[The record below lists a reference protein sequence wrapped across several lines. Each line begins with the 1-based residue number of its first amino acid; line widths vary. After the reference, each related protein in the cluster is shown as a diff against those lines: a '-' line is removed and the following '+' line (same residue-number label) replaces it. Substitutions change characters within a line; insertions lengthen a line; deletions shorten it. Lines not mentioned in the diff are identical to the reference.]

1 MAIKISGTTVID
13 NSRNGTNLGIVT
25 ASSFVGDGSG
35 LTNLPPSGGT
45 MTATASGSIS
55 NGAPVII
62 QNDGKVK
69 SVAGCALTTGQ
80 NDIEIFESG
89 DSNGSIASVYDSG
102 NKKIVTFYKD
112 GGDSSKLKAVVGT
125 VSGGSISFG
134 TPVVVSSSGT
144 LHDEFYQ
151 AAYDAASGKVVVAYR
166 DRPSSQNRCVAVVG
180 TVSGTSIS
188 FGSVAEIEAQDPE
201 YINVGNAGDNK
212 VVICWTRGG
221 DGRGIIGTISGT
233 SISFGS
239 QATFETGTA
248 VEKWIVYDEDIGIP
262 VVYYRDGDN
271 YGVGKVIFVDGTTI
285 SYGDLFYING
295 NSQTWHNVSGIYHP
309 PSKKHIV
316 FGMVAGTTLECKPIH
331 ITGARDSVKLGD
343 LVEIS
348 SNYAQKIRP
357 VYNSD
362 TENIV
367 VPHYDSTD
375 NMITVKEISV
385 EEMTVTVLSGETDIL
400 RPDTHIAAAYDTSD
414 HRTAISFSDYNDS
427 SKGKTSV
434 YNSAS
439 TPNLANF
446 IGFSDAAYTDGNTA
460 TIQIVSSTDD
470 AQSSLTVGSKHYL
483 QGDGTLSTTPDS
495 PSVLAGTAL
504 SGTEIIIKR

>member
-25 ASSFVGDGSG
+25 ATSFVGDGSG

-62 QNDGKVK
+62 QSDGKVK

-80 NDIEIFESG
+80 SDIEIFESG
-89 DSNGSIASVYDSG
+89 AVAGNGFASVYDSG
-102 NKKIVTFYKD
+102 NKKVVTFYID
-112 GGDSSKLKAVVGT
+112 DDDSDKLKAVVGT

-134 TPVVVSSSGT
+134 TPVEVSSSGT
-144 LHDEFYQ
+144 LNDEFYQ
-151 AAYDAASGKVVVAYR
+151 AAYDAASGKIVIAYR
-166 DRPSSQNRCVAVVG
+166 DRPSDQNRCVARVG

-188 FGSVAEIEAQDPE
+188 FGSVAVIESQDPA

-212 VVICWTRGG
+212 VVVCWTRGG
-221 DGRGIIGTISGT
+221 DGRGAIGTISGT

-239 QATFETGTA
+239 QSTFESGNA
-248 VEKWIVYDEDIGIP
+248 HEKWIIYDEDIGIP

-271 YGVGKVIFVDGTTI
+271 YAVGKVIFVDGTTI
-285 SYGDLFYING
+285 SYGDIFYING
-295 NSQTWHNVSGIYHP
+295 NSVQSFNVSGVFHSA
-309 PSKKHIV
+309 SKKHIV
-316 FGMVAGTTLECKPIH
+316 FINHNSRLQCKTIH
-331 ITGARDSVKLGD
+331 VTGNRNNVQLGD
-343 LVEIS
+343 LVQIS
-348 SNYAQKIRP
+348 ANSYSRVRP
-357 VYNSD
+357 VYNPD
-362 TENIV
+362 TENVIV
-367 VPHYDSTD
+367 PYYDTTD
-375 NMITVKEISV
+375 NMLTIQEISIDGT
-385 EEMTVTVLSGETDIL
+385 EVTVLSGETDIL
-400 RPDTHIAAAYDTSD
+400 RPVTDIDAVYDTSD
-414 HRTAISFSDYNDS
+414 HRTVISFSDYNDS
-427 SKGKTSV
+427 SKGKASV
-434 YNSAS
+434 YDSNF

-483 QGDGTLSTTPDS
+483 QNDGTLSTTPDS
-495 PSVLAGTAL
+495 PSVLAGTAI